1 MPKSLEVILKENV
14 ENLGNKYDIV
24 KVRPGYAWN
33 YLIPQGKAILATEG
47 QKKWLAAHL
56 KQITHKLAQEKAAAE
71 NIAQELS
78 QITLSLPALAG
89 KDGKLFGSVTP
100 AQVVN
105 ALKEKGYTILRH
117 QIRFPQPIRT
127 LGIHTAEVV
136 LHRQVKA
143 TLQLEVIPA
152 AT

>member
-1 MPKSLEVILKENV
+1 MPKNIELILKADV

-56 KQITHKLAQEKAAAE
+56 KQIAHKLAQEKAAAE
-71 NIAQELS
+71 RIARELS
-78 QITLSLPALAG
+78 QLTLSLHALAG

-100 AQVVN
+100 TQVVN
-105 ALKEKGYTILRH
+105 ALKEKGYTVLRH

-127 LGIHTAEVV
+127 LGIHTAEVL
-136 LHRQVKA
+136 LHRQVKVS
-143 TLQLEVIPA
+143 LQLEVIPA
-152 AT
+152 TT